1 MPRVAA
7 SHARSPYPRTV
18 SLKRFQAKSGRDEFV
33 AGKAGFGSPATQWD
47 GVQGTA
53 VLSGVTGFGDGRVSE
68 VRMLRGQKTRNRP
81 GKENALGSGKGVRA
95 GERTACA
102 RGAGDGVAAGAR
114 SRFALSLP
122 ELPQPESRAAST
134 VKVSS

>member
-1 MPRVAA
+1 GRPRLRQGSGSVELAPVPRVAA
-7 SHARSPYPRTV
+7 SHAHSPHPRAV
-18 SLKRFQAKSGRDEFV
+18 SLKRLQAKREGETS
-33 AGKAGFGSPATQWD
+33 SCQ
-47 GVQGTA
+47 
-53 VLSGVTGFGDGRVSE
+53 
-68 VRMLRGQKTRNRP
+68 
-81 GKENALGSGKGVRA
+81 NALGSGKGVRA
-95 GERTACA
+95 GEPTGNPRAEERTACA